1 MTGILPSKEFY
12 QSYIGAQ
19 YGTNPPNLLH
29 FNIHWRTRTIK
40 ETKWQ
45 FWTFKTKQIAF
56 GQGLLTLTEKVQ
68 RTKKIIC
75 EV

>member
-1 MTGILPSKEFY
+1 MGPTHPIYSILTF
-12 QSYIGAQ
+12 IGEQ
-19 YGTNPPNLLH
+19 
-29 FNIHWRTRTIK
+29 
-40 ETKWQ
+40 EQ
-45 FWTFKTKQIAF
+45 FKKLSDNFGFKTKQIAF

>member
-1 MTGILPSKEFY
+1 MLKKKKKKKE
-12 QSYIGAQ
+12 
-19 YGTNPPNLLH
+19 
-29 FNIHWRTRTIK
+29 K

>member
-1 MTGILPSKEFY
+1 MGILLSKEFY
-12 QSYIGAQ
+12 QGYIGTQ
-19 YGTNPPNLLH
+19 YGTNAPNLLH

-40 ETKWQ
+40 EAKWQ

>member
-1 MTGILPSKEFY
+1 MGPTRPICSILTFIGEQEQLKKLSDNFGLSK
-12 QSYIGAQ
+12 Q
-19 YGTNPPNLLH
+19 
-29 FNIHWRTRTIK
+29 
-40 ETKWQ
+40 
-45 FWTFKTKQIAF
+45 KQIAF

>member
-1 MTGILPSKEFY
+1 MQAFG
-12 QSYIGAQ
+12 
-19 YGTNPPNLLH
+19 
-29 FNIHWRTRTIK
+29 HWK
-40 ETKWQ
+40 NV
-45 FWTFKTKQIAF
+45 AF